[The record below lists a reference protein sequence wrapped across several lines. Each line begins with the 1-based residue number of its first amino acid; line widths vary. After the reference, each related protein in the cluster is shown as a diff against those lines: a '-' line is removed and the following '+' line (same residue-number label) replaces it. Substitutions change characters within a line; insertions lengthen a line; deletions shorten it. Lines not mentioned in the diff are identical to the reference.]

1 MGEVKVKKILNIVPG
16 LLDLPSSR
24 IYTDYDKEADVL
36 YINFEESPKADDSEI
51 TDEDVIIRYKKGD
64 VIGITII
71 NASKRGI

>member
-51 TDEDVIIRYKKGD
+51 TDEDVIIRYEKGD
-64 VIGITII
+64 VIGITVI